1 MMSSTTYQQ
10 RRGEIETY
18 FDRTA
23 MAAWAKL
30 TSSAKVSG
38 IRASVRAGRDQMRA
52 NLLSWLPA
60 DMTGMRLLDA
70 GCGTGALAIEVAA
83 RGAEVVAIDLSPQL
97 VALAAER
104 AAATAQAHS
113 ITFRSGD
120 MLDPAL
126 GLFDYVV
133 LMDSIIHYEP
143 EDALAAL
150 SQLCAR
156 ASGAVL
162 FTVAPRT
169 PILGTMLSIGKLL
182 PRGNRSPAIVPQ
194 NTTRLRRAISGH
206 PAFAGFTPARMQR
219 VNSGFYVSEAMEIV
233 KC

>member
-1 MMSSTTYQQ
+1 MSSTTYQQ

-38 IRASVRAGRDQMRA
+38 IRATVRAGRDNMRST
-52 NLLSWLPA
+52 LLSWLPA
-60 DMTGMRLLDA
+60 NMTGLRLLDA
-70 GCGTGALAIEVAA
+70 GCGTGALALEAA
-83 RGAEVVAIDLSPQL
+83 SRGAEVIAIDLSPQL

-104 AAATAQAHS
+104 AATQPHS
-113 ITFRSGD
+113 CNITFRSGD

-126 GLFDYVV
+126 GYFDYVV
-133 LMDSIIHYEP
+133 MMDSIIHYEA
-143 EDALAAL
+143 EDAIAAL
-150 SQLCAR
+150 SQLCTRTRR
-156 ASGAVL
+156 AIL

-182 PRGNRSPAIVPQ
+182 PRGDRSPAIVPQ
-194 NTTRLRRAISGH
+194 NTVKLRRTIASR
-206 PAFAGFTPARMQR
+206 PAFAGFTPARTQR
-219 VNSGFYVSEAMEIV
+219 IKSGFYFSEAMEV
-233 KC
+233 TKC

>member
-1 MMSSTTYQQ
+1 MSSTTYQQ

-30 TSSAKVSG
+30 TSTAKVSG
-38 IRASVRAGRDQMRA
+38 IRATVRAGRDSMRA

-60 DMTGMRLLDA
+60 DMRGMRLLDA
-70 GCGTGALAIEVAA
+70 GCGTGALAMEVAA
-83 RGAEVVAIDLSPQL
+83 RGADVVAIDLSPQL
-97 VALAAER
+97 VALAGER
-104 AAATAQAHS
+104 AAAMACS
-113 ITFRSGD
+113 ENISFRSGD

-126 GLFDYVV
+126 GYFDYVV
-133 LMDSIIHYEP
+133 LMDAIIHYEP
-143 EDALAAL
+143 EDAIAAL
-150 SQLCAR
+150 SQLCTRTSR
-156 ASGAVL
+156 AIL

-194 NTTRLRRAISGH
+194 NIAKLRRAITGH
-206 PAFAGFTPARMQR
+206 PGFAGFTPGRGQS
-219 VNSGFYVSEAMEIV
+219 VKSGFYFSHAMEIK

>member
-1 MMSSTTYQQ
+1 MNSTTYQQ

-30 TSSAKVSG
+30 TSSAPVSG
-38 IRASVRAGRDQMRA
+38 IRATVRAGRDNMR
-52 NLLSWLPA
+52 NTLLSWLPA

-70 GCGTGALAIEVAA
+70 GCGTGALALEAAA

-104 AAATAQAHS
+104 AASLPHAAN

-126 GLFDYVV
+126 GNFDYVV

-143 EDALAAL
+143 EDAITAL
-150 SQLCAR
+150 SQLVAR
-156 ASGAVL
+156 ASCAII

-182 PRGNRSPAIVPQ
+182 PRGDRSPSIVPQ
-194 NTTRLRRAISGH
+194 NTAKLRRNIASR
-206 PAFAGFTPARMQR
+206 PAFAGFIPARAQR
-219 VNSGFYVSEAMEIV
+219 IKSGFYICEAMEV
-233 KC
+233 TKC